1 MGLLKQVANQKQQT
15 GPSGCFFFFLPN
27 ESSKKG
33 IIMLMF
39 RSRQTRE
46 KKKAMNSWLGVWR
59 HHYQQVSSY
68 LQTWLRNESCYR
80 FPPLPP
86 NSLHPPLASRS
97 LRHIYI
103 FKQTVRAGKHTICY
117 PPEFAWLK
125 ILFCISSAYKS
136 LSALVGA
143 DWLFRRSNCS
153 VLHTAIR
160 WQGEHKGNQFGHC
173 FELFYSGRL
182 HSRRPFDAPAET

>member
-1 MGLLKQVANQKQQT
+1 
-15 GPSGCFFFFLPN
+15 
-27 ESSKKG
+27 
-33 IIMLMF
+33 MLMF
-39 RSRQTRE
+39 RSRQTWKKSYELLTRCVTAALPTSIILSPNLIAKRE
-46 KKKAMNSWLGVWR
+46 
-59 HHYQQVSSY
+59 
-68 LQTWLRNESCYR
+68 
-80 FPPLPP
+80 PLSAPAP
-86 NSLHPPLASRS
+86 HPLASCS

-136 LSALVGA
+136 LSALVG
-143 DWLFRRSNCS
+143 DDCLLRRSPCS

-160 WQGEHKGNQFGHC
+160 WQGERKGNQFGHC

>member
-1 MGLLKQVANQKQQT
+1 
-15 GPSGCFFFFLPN
+15 
-27 ESSKKG
+27 
-33 IIMLMF
+33 MLMF
-39 RSRQTRE
+39 RSRQTR
-46 KKKAMNSWLGVWR
+46 KKKLWTPDSACDGTATNKYHLISKLDCETRAVICACLL
-59 HHYQQVSSY
+59 H
-68 LQTWLRNESCYR
+68 
-80 FPPLPP
+80 PLAPR
-86 NSLHPPLASRS
+86 SLH
-97 LRHIYI
+97 HIYI
-103 FKQTVRAGKHTICY
+103 FKQTVRGGKHTICY

-136 LSALVGA
+136 LSALVG
-143 DWLFRRSNCS
+143 DDCLLRRSPCS